1 MNSVLENSSDLFQQI
16 SSKSLVNLK
25 MDSSA
30 KLLALHSIFLLESW
44 RDMALGKQ
52 LKHILINCF
61 RNFAT
66 LLNDGKHHDTAKYKL
81 RIVGQWFQIYQI
93 THITI
98 HFIWHYTVPRNT
110 KFYHLLKLIKKLI
123 STIRNWKWK
132 KPI

>member
-16 SSKSLVNLK
+16 SRKSLVNLK

-61 RNFAT
+61 RNVAILF
-66 LLNDGKHHDTAKYKL
+66 NDGKHHMIL
-81 RIVGQWFQIYQI
+81 Q
-93 THITI
+93 
-98 HFIWHYTVPRNT
+98 N
-110 KFYHLLKLIKKLI
+110 I
-123 STIRNWKWK
+123 S
-132 KPI
+132 